1 MNDDGREVQHKSD
14 RPAPSTS
21 GISRPAIPPRPIL
34 DEPEWGVDSPPRVA
48 AAPVAPAPVAPPP
61 VAPAPVAPALVVPP
75 PVVPPPV
82 RAGSPGSGVAGS
94 FGYERRAA
102 DLDPQFD
109 DLDEREDEEYED
121 LPQTLTDR
129 IRGLKPAP
137 VILGLAS
144 IGSVVFLLRAM
155 TSHTTPVPVL
165 LSAGVVAALVFGI
178 DAGAAAVAVFRS
190 GKEGRTGRAL
200 LLALIGGFA
209 ALFGA
214 GAFSGVLVMV
224 LVLNS

>member
-21 GISRPAIPPRPIL
+21 GITRPAVPARPIL
-34 DEPEWGVDSPPRVA
+34 DEPEWGVDSAPRVSPA
-48 AAPVAPAPVAPPP
+48 SVAPAPVAPAPVAP
-61 VAPAPVAPALVVPP
+61 
-75 PVVPPPV
+75 V
-82 RAGSPGSGVAGS
+82 RAGPAVSGAAGS
-94 FGYERRAA
+94 FGYERRMA
-102 DLDPQFD
+102 DLDPQID
-109 DLDEREDEEYED
+109 DLDQDEDEEYED
-121 LPQTLTDR
+121 LPPTLTDR

-137 VILGLAS
+137 VILGVAS

-178 DAGAAAVAVFRS
+178 DAGVTAVAVFRS
-190 GKEGRTGRAL
+190 GQEGRTGRAL
-200 LLALIGGFA
+200 LLALLGGFS
-209 ALFGA
+209 ALVGA

>member
-21 GISRPAIPPRPIL
+21 GITRPAVPARPIL
-34 DEPEWGVDSPPRVA
+34 DEPEWGVDSAPRVSPA
-48 AAPVAPAPVAPPP
+48 SVAPAPVAPAPVAP
-61 VAPAPVAPALVVPP
+61 
-75 PVVPPPV
+75 V
-82 RAGSPGSGVAGS
+82 RAGPAVSGAAGS
-94 FGYERRAA
+94 FGYERRMA
-102 DLDPQFD
+102 DLDPQID
-109 DLDEREDEEYED
+109 DLDQDEDEEYED
-121 LPQTLTDR
+121 LPPTLTDR

-178 DAGAAAVAVFRS
+178 DAGVTAVAVFRS
-190 GKEGRTGRAL
+190 GQEGRTGRAL
-200 LLALIGGFA
+200 LLALLGGFS
-209 ALFGA
+209 ALVGA

>member
-21 GISRPAIPPRPIL
+21 GITRPAVPARPIL
-34 DEPEWGVDSPPRVA
+34 DEPEWGVDSAPRVSPA
-48 AAPVAPAPVAPPP
+48 SVAPAPVAPAPVAP
-61 VAPAPVAPALVVPP
+61 APVAP
-75 PVVPPPV
+75 V
-82 RAGSPGSGVAGS
+82 RAGPAVSGAAGS
-94 FGYERRAA
+94 FGYERRMA
-102 DLDPQFD
+102 DLDPQID
-109 DLDEREDEEYED
+109 DLDQDEDEEYED
-121 LPQTLTDR
+121 LPPTLTDR

-137 VILGLAS
+137 VILGVAS

-178 DAGAAAVAVFRS
+178 DAGVTAVAVFRS
-190 GKEGRTGRAL
+190 GQEGRTGRAL
-200 LLALIGGFA
+200 LLALLGGFS
-209 ALFGA
+209 ALVGA

>member
-21 GISRPAIPPRPIL
+21 GITRPAVPARPIV
-34 DEPEWGVDSPPRVA
+34 DEPEWGVDSAPKVA
-48 AAPVAPAPVAPPP
+48 PAPVAPAPVAP
-61 VAPAPVAPALVVPP
+61 AAAPVAPAQGGP
-75 PVVPPPV
+75 PVSDA
-82 RAGSPGSGVAGS
+82 AGG
-94 FGYERRAA
+94 FGYDRRVS

-109 DLDEREDEEYED
+109 ELGQGEDEDSED
-121 LPQTLTDR
+121 LPPTLTDR

-137 VILGLAS
+137 VILGIGS
-144 IGSVVFLLRAM
+144 IGSIAFLLRAM

-190 GKEGRTGRAL
+190 GREGRTGRAL
-200 LLALIGGFA
+200 LLALLGGFA

-214 GAFSGVLVMV
+214 GAFSGVLIML

>member
-1 MNDDGREVQHKSD
+1 
-14 RPAPSTS
+14 
-21 GISRPAIPPRPIL
+21 
-34 DEPEWGVDSPPRVA
+34 
-48 AAPVAPAPVAPPP
+48 VAPPP
-61 VAPAPVAPALVVPP
+61 F
-75 PVVPPPV
+75 
-82 RAGSPGSGVAGS
+82 RAGASISGAAGS

-102 DLDPQFD
+102 DLEPQFD

-121 LPQTLTDR
+121 LPPTLTDR

-144 IGSVVFLLRAM
+144 IGSVVFLLRAV

-190 GKEGRTGRAL
+190 GQEGRTGRAL
-200 LLALIGGFA
+200 LLALLGGFA

>member
-21 GISRPAIPPRPIL
+21 GITRPAVPARPIL
-34 DEPEWGVDSPPRVA
+34 DEPEWGVDSAPRVSPA
-48 AAPVAPAPVAPPP
+48 SVAPAPVAPAPVAP
-61 VAPAPVAPALVVPP
+61 APVAP
-75 PVVPPPV
+75 V
-82 RAGSPGSGVAGS
+82 RAGPAVSGAAGS
-94 FGYERRAA
+94 FGYERRMA
-102 DLDPQFD
+102 DLDPQID
-109 DLDEREDEEYED
+109 DLDQDEDEEYED
-121 LPQTLTDR
+121 LPPTLTDR

-137 VILGLAS
+137 VILGVAS

-178 DAGAAAVAVFRS
+178 DAGVAAVAVFRS
-190 GKEGRTGRAL
+190 GQEGRTGRAL
-200 LLALIGGFA
+200 LLALLGGFS
-209 ALFGA
+209 ALVGA

>member
-21 GISRPAIPPRPIL
+21 GITRPAVPARPIL
-34 DEPEWGVDSPPRVA
+34 DEPEWCVDSAPRVSPA
-48 AAPVAPAPVAPPP
+48 SVAPAPVAPAPVAP
-61 VAPAPVAPALVVPP
+61 
-75 PVVPPPV
+75 V
-82 RAGSPGSGVAGS
+82 RAGPAVSGAAGS
-94 FGYERRAA
+94 FGYERRMA
-102 DLDPQFD
+102 DLDPQID
-109 DLDEREDEEYED
+109 DLDQDEDEEYED
-121 LPQTLTDR
+121 LPPTLTDR

-137 VILGLAS
+137 VILGVAS

-178 DAGAAAVAVFRS
+178 DAGVTAVAVFRS
-190 GKEGRTGRAL
+190 GQEGRTGRAL
-200 LLALIGGFA
+200 LLALLGGFS
-209 ALFGA
+209 ALVGA

>member
-21 GISRPAIPPRPIL
+21 GITRPAVPARPIL
-34 DEPEWGVDSPPRVA
+34 DEPEWGVDSAPRVSPA
-48 AAPVAPAPVAPPP
+48 SVAPAPVAPAPVAP
-61 VAPAPVAPALVVPP
+61 
-75 PVVPPPV
+75 V
-82 RAGSPGSGVAGS
+82 RAGPAVSGAAGS
-94 FGYERRAA
+94 FGYERRMA
-102 DLDPQFD
+102 DLDPQID
-109 DLDEREDEEYED
+109 DLDQDEDEEYED

-137 VILGLAS
+137 VILGVAS

-178 DAGAAAVAVFRS
+178 DAGVTAVAVFRS
-190 GKEGRTGRAL
+190 GQEGRTGRAL
-200 LLALIGGFA
+200 LLALLGGFS
-209 ALFGA
+209 ALVGA

>member
-21 GISRPAIPPRPIL
+21 GITRPAVPARPIL
-34 DEPEWGVDSPPRVA
+34 DEPEWGVDSAPRVSPA
-48 AAPVAPAPVAPPP
+48 SVAPAPVAPAPVAP
-61 VAPAPVAPALVVPP
+61 
-75 PVVPPPV
+75 V
-82 RAGSPGSGVAGS
+82 RAGPAVSGAAGS
-94 FGYERRAA
+94 FGYERRMA
-102 DLDPQFD
+102 DLDPQID
-109 DLDEREDEEYED
+109 DLDQDEDEEYED
-121 LPQTLTDR
+121 LPPTLTDR

-137 VILGLAS
+137 VILGVAS
-144 IGSVVFLLRAM
+144 IGTVVFLLRAM

-178 DAGAAAVAVFRS
+178 DAGVTAVAVFRS
-190 GKEGRTGRAL
+190 GQEGRTGRAL
-200 LLALIGGFA
+200 LLALLGGFS
-209 ALFGA
+209 ALVGA

>member
-1 MNDDGREVQHKSD
+1 MSDDGREVQHKSD

-21 GISRPAIPPRPIL
+21 GITRPAVPARPIL
-34 DEPEWGVDSPPRVA
+34 DEPEWGVDSAPRVSPA
-48 AAPVAPAPVAPPP
+48 SVAPAPVAPAPVAP
-61 VAPAPVAPALVVPP
+61 APVAP
-75 PVVPPPV
+75 V
-82 RAGSPGSGVAGS
+82 RAGPAVSGAAGS
-94 FGYERRAA
+94 FGYERRMA
-102 DLDPQFD
+102 DLDPQID
-109 DLDEREDEEYED
+109 DLDQDEDEEYED
-121 LPQTLTDR
+121 LPPTLTDR

-137 VILGLAS
+137 VILGVAS

-178 DAGAAAVAVFRS
+178 DAGVTAVAVFRS
-190 GKEGRTGRAL
+190 GQEGRTGRAL
-200 LLALIGGFA
+200 LLALLGGFS
-209 ALFGA
+209 ALVGA